1 MQEMVLLSNRNQT
14 KDFIKHLMREPWRV
28 DIVLKVSFES
38 LNFQL
43 CKRVLQ
49 AKAKL
54 HIDVILLKALA
65 CQSLIHSLP
74 NILPITP
81 EQE

>member
-28 DIVLKVSFES
+28 DIGLKVFLS
-38 LNFQL
+38 QL
-43 CKRVLQ
+43 CKRVLL

-74 NILPITP
+74 IILPITP
-81 EQE
+81 EQSVPSH